1 MAAGLP
7 NGKEPE
13 AANPVLFGLDFFLSQ
28 QEGKLM
34 KPLLTSVLEDSIRS
48 ILEEIG
54 EDPNREGLL
63 DTPKRV
69 AKMYREVFANV
80 NVNPETALT
89 TTFKEDYDGII
100 TVKDI
105 SYYTFCEHHLIP
117 FYGKAHIGYMP
128 NGRIVGLSK
137 FARLTELVSGRP
149 QVQERMT
156 QQIAGAIVNVLQ
168 PKGVIVTVEGTHLC
182 MCARGVK
189 KPGTSTVTTVK
200 KGVFAENTA
209 LCEEFDRSLSRN

>member
-1 MAAGLP
+1 MAGS
-7 NGKEPE
+7 
-13 AANPVLFGLDFFLSQ
+13 D
-28 QEGKLM
+28 
-34 KPLLTSVLEDSIRS
+34 PLEMSIRT

-54 EDPNREGLL
+54 ENPNREGLL

-80 NVNPETALT
+80 GVDPATALT
-89 TTFKEDYDGII
+89 TTFEEEYDGII

-105 SYYTFCEHHLIP
+105 AYYTFCEHHLIP
-117 FYGKAHIGYMP
+117 FYGQAHIGYMP
-128 NGRIVGLSK
+128 EGRIVGLSK
-137 FARLTELVSGRP
+137 FARLVELVSGRP

-156 QQIAGAIVNVLQ
+156 QQIAAAVVDVLK

-200 KGVFAENTA
+200 KGIFADNVA
-209 LCEEFDRSLSRN
+209 LCEEFDRSISRK

>member
-1 MAAGLP
+1 
-7 NGKEPE
+7 
-13 AANPVLFGLDFFLSQ
+13 
-28 QEGKLM
+28 M
-34 KPLLTSVLEDSIRS
+34 KPLVKTRLAGSDPLEMSIRT

-54 EDPNREGLL
+54 ENPNREGLL

-80 NVNPETALT
+80 GVDPATALT
-89 TTFKEDYDGII
+89 TTFEEEYDGII

-105 SYYTFCEHHLIP
+105 AYYTFCEHHLIP
-117 FYGKAHIGYMP
+117 FYGQAHIGYMP
-128 NGRIVGLSK
+128 EGRIVGLSK
-137 FARLTELVSGRP
+137 FARLVELVSGRP

-156 QQIAGAIVNVLQ
+156 QQIAAAVVDVLK

-200 KGVFAENTA
+200 KGIFADNVA
-209 LCEEFDRSLSRN
+209 LCEEFDRSISRK